1 MYKESVLYLLQF
13 NRIKKKEEAL
23 KEKFLFKY
31 LLNSQIID
39 LLIFIRRLLF
49 LDVDAPGQTYLA

>member
-39 LLIFIRRLLF
+39 LFIRRLLF

>member
-39 LLIFIRRLLF
+39 LFIRRLFF
-49 LDVDAPGQTYLA
+49 LDVDAPEQTYLA

>member
-39 LLIFIRRLLF
+39 LFIRRLFF